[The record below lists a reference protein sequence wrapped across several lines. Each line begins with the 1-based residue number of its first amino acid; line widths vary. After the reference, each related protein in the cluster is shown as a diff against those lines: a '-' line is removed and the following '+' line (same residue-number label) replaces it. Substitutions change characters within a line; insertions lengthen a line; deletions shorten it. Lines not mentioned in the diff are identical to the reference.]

1 MESNVK
7 RKVQGSVARRN
18 IAGCHVLAYIYPK
31 HRMLPRLA
39 GEKPTY
45 KEHRRGKSAV
55 GFDNLGFVPGIRV
68 PDNVVKVGD
77 ES

>member
-1 MESNVK
+1 
-7 RKVQGSVARRN
+7 
-18 IAGCHVLAYIYPK
+18 
-31 HRMLPRLA
+31 MLPRLA

-68 PDNVVKVGD
+68 PDNVKVGD